1 MANLDVASLIGTWV
15 AAIVALVALV
25 GIIGPVLVWR
35 ASRTQR
41 HQALAKVGRNN
52 NGFLSRGI
60 RAGPGIYLLMQVKAP
75 HLKNA
80 PFPTHDFSIDAAKL
94 KYADSPSSWVNFASL
109 LIAYNI
115 HCERGNHLVI
125 EGATTLLP
133 VHRLWILGLG
143 IVGRYG
149 LRKGSELVG
158 IPQIEPMVIA
168 APRRRGSI
176 WDDEGYILPNTRNNE
191 FDGLT
196 GSIRVLDR
204 TAQSGETLGDILI
217 FEPRPIDE
225 ISNICPDV
233 LPFKC
238 LFMLAFG
245 CIPFG
250 TGQCRQYLSLV
261 RETEDPDDNSNS
273 DSEEDYYNRPHL
285 PHPRQHIP
293 RQRYHIGQ
301 EPRVVYREAGE
312 ASDNPNT
319 YHIMQDMDRDH
330 GRSEIFRTFRA
341 GDDEIFKLVK
351 FHPKPKM
358 LAELADYSF
367 LTYVPSESQ
376 WIRTPP
382 GSREEYSHG
391 WRTGSHTSKYI
402 LRADAQAMACS
413 LLWLVWNPEGYLF
426 PTKKFGLGARVLT
439 NVSHRLSPMMS
450 RIVDGIS
457 SLDISDSEQ
466 EPLLTCLSSL
476 RRSIQKYRIQPTR
489 KYWKRL
495 VALDTELESLGLRDD
510 HKIVELMIGVLM
522 ITNEEFQTLL
532 YQSLRHLQGAASST
546 ISVNLAAATITV
558 PSAFGVL
565 QTFHIDLDRI
575 DPGGA
580 RNSEGFTVT
589 YTAVILAATKA
600 CLRSTMLRDCFD
612 ASPLLRDVNSW
623 HNIVYIQ

>member
-1 MANLDVASLIGTWV
+1 MANVDVASLVGTWV
-15 AAIVALVALV
+15 AAIVALVALI

-41 HQALAKVGRNN
+41 HQALARVGRNN

-60 RAGPGIYLLMQVKAP
+60 RAGPGIYLLVQVKVP
-75 HLKNA
+75 HFKVA
-80 PFPTHDFSIDAAKL
+80 PFLNHDYSIDAAKL

-115 HCERGNHLVI
+115 QCDRGNYLVI
-125 EGATTLLP
+125 EEATTLLP
-133 VHRLWILGLG
+133 VHRLWILCLGL
-143 IVGRYG
+143 VGRYG
-149 LRKGSELVG
+149 LRKGYERVR
-158 IPQIEPMVIA
+158 IPRVERTVIS

-176 WDDEGYILPNTRNNE
+176 SDDGGIILRDTRE
-191 FDGLT
+191 IVFDGLT

-204 TAQSGETLGDILI
+204 TAQSGETLGGVLI
-217 FEPRPIDE
+217 FEPRPVDE
-225 ISNICPDV
+225 ISKLCPDV
-233 LPFKC
+233 LPLKC

-245 CIPFG
+245 CIPISG
-250 TGQCRQYLSLV
+250 TRQRRQYLSLV
-261 RETEDPDDNSNS
+261 RETEDADDESNS
-273 DSEEDYYNRPHL
+273 DSEEDTFSREFIRERKEHRTRHHYR
-285 PHPRQHIP
+285 
-293 RQRYHIGQ
+293 Q
-301 EPRVVYREAGE
+301 EPPVIYQVDE
-312 ASDNPNT
+312 ASSSTNT
-319 YHIMQDMDRDH
+319 YHLIQDMDCDH

-341 GDDEIFKLVK
+341 LDDEVFKLAK
-351 FHPKPKM
+351 FRPKPKM
-358 LAELADYSF
+358 LADLADYSF
-367 LTYVPSESQ
+367 STYVPSDSQ

-391 WRTGSHTSKYI
+391 WRINSDIPKYI

-413 LLWLVWNPEGYLF
+413 LLCLVWNPEGYLF
-426 PTKKFGLGARVLT
+426 PTKKFGLGARLLI

-450 RIVDGIS
+450 RLVDGIN

-466 EPLLTCLSSL
+466 KPLIDCLSSL
-476 RRSIQKYRIQPTR
+476 HRYRIQPTR

-495 VALDTELESLGLRDD
+495 VALDAELEFLGQRDGR
-510 HKIVELMIGVLM
+510 KVVELMIGVLM

-546 ISVNLAAATITV
+546 ITVNLAAATIIV

-575 DPGGA
+575 DPDGA
-580 RNSEGFTVT
+580 RDSEAFTVT
-589 YTAVILAATKA
+589 YTAVILAAMKA

-612 ASPLLRDVNSW
+612 ASPLLRYVNSW